1 MAERITIS
9 VKIDPDLWKEV
20 QHKCIDENIE
30 YSQYVENA
38 LKEAL
43 GKKKQPKGYER
54 SL

>member
-9 VKIDPDLWKEV
+9 VKIDPELWKEV
-20 QHKCIDENIE
+20 QHKCIDEGIE

-43 GKKKQPKGYER
+43 KNKKRKEA
-54 SL
+54 